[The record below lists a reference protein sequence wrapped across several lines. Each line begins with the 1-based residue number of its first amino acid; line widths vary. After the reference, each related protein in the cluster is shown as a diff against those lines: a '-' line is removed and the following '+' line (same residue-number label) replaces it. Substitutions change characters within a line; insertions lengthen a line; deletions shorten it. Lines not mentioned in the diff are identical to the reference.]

1 MQLKLKVLTG
11 SHAGSEI
18 DIKSDKFLIGRSD
31 ECHLRP
37 KSEAIS
43 RRHCAIIQKEGK
55 ALVIDLKSRNG
66 TQLNDKLIGTDKAK
80 ILKNGDRLRIGTLE
94 FEVLLE
100 VGLGG
105 VKRPKVLDVK
115 EAAKRTVGAGNTPDS
130 RYEEIDVSQWLL
142 EEDAK
147 SPPPAPAVV
156 NETQQFLSDDD
167 ARFDV
172 QQSEDDAGSAAA
184 EDEGAESGEGQ
195 ESGKEGGQGP
205 MKLPKLRGKMAS
217 DSRQAASETLR
228 RYFGGG
234 R

>member
-18 DIKSDKFLIGRSD
+18 EIKTDKFLIGRSD

-43 RRHCAIIQKEGK
+43 RRHCAIIQKDGK

-80 ILKNGDRLRIGTLE
+80 ILKNGDRLGIGTLE

-105 VKRPKVLDVK
+105 IKRPKVLDVK

-156 NETQQFLSDDD
+156 NETQQFLADDD
-167 ARFDV
+167 VRFDV
-172 QQSEDDAGSAAA
+172 QQSEGDAGSAAA
-184 EDEGAESGEGQ
+184 EDEGAEAGAGE
-195 ESGKEGGQGP
+195 EPGKEGSQGP
-205 MKLPKLRGKMAS
+205 MKLPKLRGKTAA